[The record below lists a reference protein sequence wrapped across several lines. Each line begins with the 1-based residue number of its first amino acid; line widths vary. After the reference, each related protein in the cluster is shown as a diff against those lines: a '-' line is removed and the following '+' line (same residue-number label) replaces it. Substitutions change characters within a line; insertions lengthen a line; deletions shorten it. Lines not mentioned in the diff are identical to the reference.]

1 MNYLSENSFSN
12 KRVILRC
19 DFNVP
24 VKDGVITDD
33 SKITRSLKTI
43 KYLLDNDNKV
53 ILLSHFGRV
62 KKEEDKEKNSLYLV
76 YEYLKKY
83 IDLEFI
89 KDPLDLNNISTSNSN
104 CFLVENTRFTDV
116 PEKRESA
123 NDLELAHMWSEYADI
138 FVLDAFGSAHR
149 AHSSTAG
156 ISKYLPT
163 YYGFLVEEELKNLEC
178 LINIENRPFIVVM
191 GGAKVDDKIKI
202 IESMLSK
209 CDKLILT
216 GGILNTFLKV
226 SGKNIG
232 NSLVSDEE
240 EVLESV
246 RNVLDKYQEKIYFT
260 DKFIINRNNEIKE
273 VTIDEVEN
281 EDVIY
286 DNVVNVKDLLI
297 DAKIVFFNGTCGKY
311 EEKEYAKGTYTLL
324 SDLSNIGGKV
334 IIGGGDTV
342 SAVTKLGFLDSF
354 DYLSS
359 GGGATLEYVAYGK
372 LKALEWI
379 KENGVDN

>member
-1 MNYLSENSFSN
+1 M
-12 KRVILRC
+12 
-19 DFNVP
+19 
-24 VKDGVITDD
+24 
-33 SKITRSLKTI
+33 
-43 KYLLDNDNKV
+43 
-53 ILLSHFGRV
+53 
-62 KKEEDKEKNSLYLV
+62 
-76 YEYLKKY
+76 
-83 IDLEFI
+83 
-89 KDPLDLNNISTSNSN
+89 
-104 CFLVENTRFTDV
+104 VENTRFTDL

-123 NDLELAHMWSEYADI
+123 NDLELARIWSEYADI

-163 YYGFLVEEELKNLEC
+163 YYGFLLEEELKNLDC
-178 LINIENRPFIVVM
+178 LVHNEEHTFIVIM

-232 NSLVSDEE
+232 NSLVSGDE
-240 EVLESV
+240 EVLENV

-260 DKFIINRNNEIKE
+260 DKFIINRNDAIKE
-273 VTIDEVEN
+273 VTINEVTN
-281 EDVIY
+281 EDIIY
-286 DNVVNVKDLLI
+286 DNVVNVKDLLQ
-297 DAKIVFFNGTCGKY
+297 DVKIVFFNGTCGKY
-311 EEKEYAKGTYTLL
+311 EEKEYSKGTSLL
-324 SDLSNIGGKV
+324 LNELRNINGKV

-342 SAVTKLGFLDSF
+342 SAVTKLGFGNKF

-372 LKALEWI
+372 LKSLEWI